1 MTSLYILEVLCYTER
16 YKGSLKQNL
25 SIHGHNTRSK
35 LNLHVEFCNTVL
47 SQNSVVNIGIKLY
60 NKVPES

>member
-35 LNLHVEFCNTVL
+35 LNFHMEYCNIVI
-47 SQNSVVNIGIKLY
+47 QFIEEKCG
-60 NKVPES
+60 